1 MKNFKYISTLFFV
14 LVAVI
19 VSASIVRASGN
30 LTTSQDNQAGQ
41 TRLVNRNGVL
51 YLTTDVNAAGDQT
64 TTTSDSTSTSGDATR
79 SGREIDLYPPRY
91 ARSASQVI
99 RAVLNLVL
107 LLAVLLVFF
116 FIISAAF
123 EWITSGG
130 DKGKTDKARQKI
142 IAAIVGIIIVVSS
155 YALLRVVARFLGFDQ
170 GNGVELRIPTIQQFN
185 QTATPSATPVLTSP
199 TPTPVTQ

>member
-1 MKNFKYISTLFFV
+1 MKIFKYTFPLVFLAAV
-14 LVAVI
+14 LI
-19 VSASIVRASGN
+19 SASIVQASGN

-51 YLTTDVNAAGDQT
+51 YLTTDVNAGGDST
-64 TTTSDSTSTSGDATR
+64 TTTSNSTTVSGNATA

-107 LLAVLLVFF
+107 LIAVLLVFF

-123 EWITSGG
+123 DWITSGG
-130 DKGKTDKARQKI
+130 DKGKISCGWWLA
-142 IAAIVGIIIVVSS
+142 
-155 YALLRVVARFLGFDQ
+155 F
-170 GNGVELRIPTIQQFN
+170 
-185 QTATPSATPVLTSP
+185 
-199 TPTPVTQ
+199 